1 MNELNKNSSREEIRA
16 YIDAIMQRDRQ
27 AKSKI
32 QIEKNKQIQQTKSI
46 QESNHVNIEKLK
58 SEMTT
63 QIKQKTK
70 QIDNELVEFDNLK
83 TKVLKYIVYKKRT
96 EKEVRQK
103 FSSSSINQNLLDD
116 VIESLKENGYI
127 NDESYIKRAMN
138 EFLAINTL
146 SLTEIRNKLYAK
158 GLERDIID
166 TYFLNHEEQLEE
178 YEIACAKKIAI
189 KKKAQMEQSDIENF
203 LYRKGYK
210 KESVQLAF
218 ED

>member
-1 MNELNKNSSREEIRA
+1 MAELNQNSSREEIRA
-16 YIDAIMQRDRQ
+16 YIDGIMQRDRQ
-27 AKSKI
+27 VKEKAKVEKSNS
-32 QIEKNKQIQQTKSI
+32 EKNQLDMQQ
-46 QESNHVNIEKLK
+46 LK
-58 SEMTT
+58 AEITS
-63 QIKQKTK
+63 QIKQKPK
-70 QIDNELVEFDNLK
+70 SDDNQLVEFDNLK

-116 VIESLKENGYI
+116 VIENLKENGYI
-127 NDESYIKRAMN
+127 NDEGYIQRAMN

-146 SLTEIRNKLYAK
+146 SLKEIRNKLYAK

-166 TYFLNHEEQLEE
+166 TYFSNHAEQLEE
-178 YEIACAKKIAI
+178 YEITCAKKIAV
-189 KKKAQMEQSDIENF
+189 KKQTQMEQSDIENF

-210 KESVQLAF
+210 RESIGQAF

>member
-1 MNELNKNSSREEIRA
+1 MAELNKNSSREEIRA
-16 YIDAIMQRDRQ
+16 YIDGIMQRDRQ
-27 AKSKI
+27 AKSKD
-32 QIEKNKQIQQTKSI
+32 QVEKNKEMQQ
-46 QESNHVNIEKLK
+46 LK
-58 SEMTT
+58 AEITS

-70 QIDNELVEFDNLK
+70 QIDNDLVEFDNLK

-127 NDESYIKRAMN
+127 NDESYIQRAMN

-146 SLTEIRNKLYAK
+146 SLKEIRNKLYAK

-166 TYFLNHEEQLEE
+166 TYFVNHEEQLDE
-178 YEIACAKKIAI
+178 YEITCAKKIAV
-189 KKKAQMEQSDIENF
+189 KKQTQMEQSDIENF
-203 LYRKGYK
+203 LYRKGYT
-210 KESVQLAF
+210 KESIRLAF

>member
-1 MNELNKNSSREEIRA
+1 MRELNPHSSKEEIRA
-16 YIDAIMQRDRQ
+16 YIDGIIQRDKMQ
-27 AKSKI
+27 IAKSK
-32 QIEKNKQIQQTKSI
+32 
-46 QESNHVNIEKLK
+46 QENNHVDVQQLK
-58 SEMTT
+58 AEITS
-63 QIKQKTK
+63 QIKQKAK
-70 QIDNELVEFDNLK
+70 SEDNQLIEFDNLK

-116 VIESLKENGYI
+116 VIENLKENGYI
-127 NDESYIKRAMN
+127 NDEVYIQRAMN

-146 SLTEIRNKLYAK
+146 SLKEIRNKLYAK

-166 TYFLNHEEQLEE
+166 TYFSNHEEQLEE

-189 KKKAQMEQSDIENF
+189 KKQMQMEQTDIENF
-203 LYRKGYK
+203 LYRKGYA
-210 KESVQLAF
+210 KESIQLAF